1 MVTTYIVMIKRG
13 ETSFGFSCGSGSQA
27 VAMALRLLRNGD
39 VDVSI
44 TSPRGVTYKP
54 AAFRQLI
61 SNIVELDHIGPGCT
75 ADVSSIRY
83 EPYGKSRL
91 KQHARRH

>member
-1 MVTTYIVMIKRG
+1 MTYIVMIKRG
-13 ETSFGFSCGSGSQA
+13 ETSFGFSCGSGSEA

-54 AAFRQLI
+54 AGFRQLI
-61 SNIVELDHIGPGCT
+61 SKIVEVDHIGPACPP
-75 ADVSSIRY
+75 DVSPIRY
-83 EPYGKSRL
+83 EPFGKSHL
-91 KQHARRH
+91 NQHARRH